1 MKVIIV
7 SGSVGTGKTTI
18 AKKIAKEKNYKYV
31 DINNLIIK
39 NKLHQ
44 GYNKKLKTRLVD
56 TKILNKFLIKLIKN
70 SKEKGLVIDSHFSRY
85 LPSKYVSLCIITKTD
100 LKRLKKRLQKRKYSK
115 AKIDENMESE
125 ILDICLVEA
134 LENKH
139 KVKVVYT

>member
-44 GYNKKLKTRLVD
+44 GYDKKLKTRLVD
-56 TKILNKFLIKLIKN
+56 TKILNKFLINLIEN
-70 SKEKGLVIDSHFSRY
+70 SAGKGMVIDSHLSHY
-85 LPSKYVSLCIITKTD
+85 LPEKYVDLCIIF
-100 LKRLKKRLQKRKYSK
+100 
-115 AKIDENMESE
+115 
-125 ILDICLVEA
+125 
-134 LENKH
+134 
-139 KVKVVYT
+139 

>member
-44 GYNKKLKTRLVD
+44 GYDKKLKTRLVD
-56 TKILNKFLIKLIKN
+56 TKILNNQKQKLM
-70 SKEKGLVIDSHFSRY
+70 
-85 LPSKYVSLCIITKTD
+85 KTWNPRSWIFAL
-100 LKRLKKRLQKRKYSK
+100 LKLWKTSIR
-115 AKIDENMESE
+115 
-125 ILDICLVEA
+125 
-134 LENKH
+134 
-139 KVKVVYT
+139 

>member
-1 MKVIIV
+1 
-7 SGSVGTGKTTI
+7 
-18 AKKIAKEKNYKYV
+18 
-31 DINNLIIK
+31 
-39 NKLHQ
+39 
-44 GYNKKLKTRLVD
+44 
-56 TKILNKFLIKLIKN
+56 
-70 SKEKGLVIDSHFSRY
+70 
-85 LPSKYVSLCIITKTD
+85 LCIITKTD

>member
-44 GYNKKLKTRLVD
+44 GYDKKLKTRLVD

-70 SKEKGLVIDSHFSRY
+70 SKEKGLVIDSHFSHY